1 MTGQMNKKMIRMLA
15 PLLCAAILAAVPAFA
30 AVAPLNPAFTEYVV
44 KHEGGAK
51 NVGAVKNNINIKGTA
66 GVPNFGYVPSP
77 LDWSHLRGVVYPVGI
92 PRGDSAARAAR
103 AADQLP
109 ATYDIR
115 PSMPAVRNQN
125 PFGNCWTYS
134 AMAATESN
142 LIKQGLASSSDIALS
157 VWYIT
162 YYAYNSGSGFVP
174 FTNVSGQP
182 YYNAGGNDWRAVALL
197 GRGTGSLYAAEA
209 PAPLTAGAVYAPA
222 VAPRR
227 YKLNNAF
234 YLGSDGNFEVPLSQ
248 DRREMIKGAVME
260 YGAASVGIYQF
271 RDNGESQKIIS
282 KDVFSDEK
290 LSYYTGLQ
298 YGDNDINGSTVTF
311 GTNHA
316 VTIVGWD
323 DNYPKENFAAGNPPQ
338 EDGAWIIRN
347 SWGADWGGD
356 GGYFYVSY
364 EEGTLCDGVVYDT
377 AAARSGERVYQYDP
391 LGPVTWYSLYD
402 EGSTEPVQYFANLFT
417 AAADDRIS
425 SIAFYVPEPGNSYE
439 IKIYQNCG
447 ANSPVSGSLASTVS
461 AVGLVP
467 GYNTV
472 KLKTPVDVASG
483 TRFSVV
489 VKAAIKE
496 GSFSYPV
503 PIEYREENYSEEA
516 SANPGEGWV
525 SGDGVNFQ
533 DIIDAGGDGT
543 VSICLKA
550 FGERQHNPTDTVLEP
565 SGPVT
570 VDAPEGVMA
579 AAEEVSAGDNTKVQ
593 QTVIAELKDESVEG
607 IAADKNVTLKGVFAL
622 TVSHGNTGGAASFTV
637 PFSTPLSFAG
647 EPYVIIPK
655 KDGSGFVAF
664 PAKYSAGSLSFGVSD
679 LNEFFSTAEIT
690 VADVRES
697 AAPAP
702 SGGGS
707 GGGCAAGLGAA
718 ALLLL
723 IPLALVRRGRRS

>member
-1 MTGQMNKKMIRMLA
+1 MVSQMNKKIRILA

-30 AVAPLNPAFTEYVV
+30 AVAPLNPAFTEYTV
-44 KHEGGAK
+44 KHEGGTK
-51 NVGAVKNNINIKGTA
+51 SSGAVKNNIKSTA
-66 GVPNFGYVPSP
+66 GVSDFGYVPSP
-77 LDWSHLRGVVYPVGI
+77 LDWSHLRGVVYPVGA
-92 PRGDSAARAAR
+92 PRGGSAARAAR

-109 ATYDIR
+109 ASYDLR
-115 PSMPAVRNQN
+115 PSMPAVRNQD

-142 LIKQGLASSSDIALS
+142 LIQQGLASSSDIALS

-162 YYAYNSGSGFVP
+162 YYAYNSGSGFIP
-174 FTNVSGQP
+174 FTNSSGQP

-197 GRGTGSLYAAEA
+197 GRGTGSLNAADA
-209 PAPLTAGAVYAPA
+209 PAPLAEGGVYAPA

-227 YKLNNAF
+227 YKLNNAL
-234 YLGSDGNFEVPLSQ
+234 YLGSYGSFEVPLSQ

-271 RDNGESQKIIS
+271 RNNDESQRVIS
-282 KDVFSDEK
+282 KDVFSDK
-290 LSYYTGLQ
+290 YLSYYTGLQ
-298 YGDNDINGSTVTF
+298 YGDNDIDGSTVRI

-323 DNYPKENFAAGNPPQ
+323 DSYPKVNFAAGNQPQ

-364 EEGTLCDGVVYDT
+364 DEGTLCDGVVYDT

-391 LGPVTWYSLYD
+391 LGPVTWYSLYED
-402 EGSTEPVQYFANLFT
+402 GSTEPVQYFANLFT
-417 AAADDRIS
+417 AVADDRIS
-425 SIAFYVPEPGNSYE
+425 SVAFYVPEPGNSYE

-472 KLKTPVDVASG
+472 ALKTPVDVANG

-489 VKAAIKE
+489 VKATTKD
-496 GSFSYPV
+496 GGYPYPV
-503 PIEYREENYSEEA
+503 PIEYREEDYSEEA

-543 VSICLKA
+543 ISICLKA
-550 FGERQHNPTDTVLEP
+550 FGERQHDPTDTVLEP

-570 VDAPEGVMA
+570 VDALEGVTA
-579 AAEEVSAGDNTKVQ
+579 AAEKVSAADSTNVQ

-622 TVSHGNTGGAASFTV
+622 TVSHGNTGGPASFAV
-637 PFSTPLSFAG
+637 PFSTPLSFVG

-655 KDGSGFVAF
+655 KEGSGFVAF
-664 PAKYSAGSLSFGVSD
+664 PAKYSAGSLSFSVSD

-707 GGGCAAGLGAA
+707 SGGGCAAGLGAA
-718 ALLLL
+718 ALVLL
-723 IPLALVRRGRRS
+723 IPLALLRRRRQG

>member
-1 MTGQMNKKMIRMLA
+1 MTDQMNKKIRILA
-15 PLLCAAILAAVPAFA
+15 PLLCAAILAALPAFA

-44 KHEGGAK
+44 KHDGGAK
-51 NVGAVKNNINIKGTA
+51 NVGAVKKNISGATRA
-66 GVPNFGYVPSP
+66 SDFGYAPSP
-77 LDWSHLRGVVYPVGI
+77 LNWSHLRGVVYPVGA
-92 PRGDSAARAAR
+92 PRGGSAARAAR

-109 ATYDIR
+109 ATYDLR
-115 PSMPAVRNQN
+115 PSMPAVRNQD

-174 FTNVSGQP
+174 FTNASGQP
-182 YYNAGGNDWRAVALL
+182 YYNAGGDDWRAVALL

-209 PAPLTAGAVYAPA
+209 PAPLTVGAVYAPA
-222 VAPRR
+222 AAPRR

-234 YLGSDGNFEVPLSQ
+234 YLGSDEVREVPLSEG
-248 DRREMIKGAVME
+248 RRDMIKGAVME

-271 RDNGESQKIIS
+271 RDNDESQQIIS
-282 KDVFSDEK
+282 KDVFSDED

-298 YGDNDINGSTVTF
+298 YGDNDIDGSAVNF
-311 GTNHA
+311 VTNHA

-323 DNYPKENFAAGNPPQ
+323 DNYSKENFAAGNQPQ

-364 EEGTLCDGVVYDT
+364 EEGTLCDGVIYDT
-377 AAARSGERVYQYDP
+377 SAARSGERVYQYDP
-391 LGPVTWYSLYD
+391 LGPITWYSFYKA
-402 EGSTEPVQYFANLFT
+402 GSTEPVQYFANLFT

-425 SIAFYVPEPGNSYE
+425 SVAFYVPEPGNGYE

-461 AVGLVP
+461 ADGLLP

-472 KLKTPVDVASG
+472 ALKTPVDVANG

-489 VKAAIKE
+489 VKATTKD
-496 GSFSYPV
+496 GGYPYPV
-503 PIEYREENYSEEA
+503 PVEYRLEDYSEEA

-533 DIIDAGGDGT
+533 DIIDAGGVGT
-543 VSICLKA
+543 ASICLKA
-550 FGERQHNPTDTVLEP
+550 FGERQHNPTDTALEP

-570 VDAPEGVMA
+570 VEAPEGVMA
-579 AAEEVSAGDNTKVQ
+579 AAEEVSAEDNTKVQ

-607 IAADKNVTLKGVFAL
+607 IAADKNVMLKGVFAL

-637 PFSTPLSFAG
+637 PFSTPLSFVG

-664 PAKYSAGSLSFGVSD
+664 PAKYSAGSLSFSVSD

-697 AAPAP
+697 AAPTPAP

-718 ALLLL
+718 ALVLL